1 MQNDQDR
8 RAFHAIL
15 LSLLVYMVWMSFY
28 GPPIQDAVVEA
39 PVTEVAMPGAT
50 TTVAAAPIAATP
62 SAEIGPTLTEGAAT
76 VPAAPVIR
84 EHEEIFRTDDWTGSI
99 SSANGSLR
107 GITLSKYTE
116 APVVTPLVS
125 HLTDKFFGDG
135 ESSDEGWQPYVGGD
149 DAQQIITDEGAML
162 LAGAGALDDDGAG
175 LAGAPSAY
183 TVERRNDHVIA
194 TRHRADGLTIQKTWR
209 ASPHAY
215 AVEVD
220 VTFINNGA
228 IPISDLWVGVSDRL
242 EGDGSRFV
250 SAPVPQAFVEGD
262 NEVVYDI
269 SKVTAAEPEVF
280 TGSVSWFGIGDR
292 YFMTVLAPKDLD
304 AGQWTVSPLAG
315 GRVSSA
321 IHAPGT
327 LAPGESKS
335 LSFVAYA
342 GPKHMPNL
350 MAVGHDLPG
359 AVEFGFFGLFAKV
372 LLWFL
377 QLFQAGVVNWGAAI
391 ILLTLFVK
399 ICFFP
404 LTQKAFISSRKMQA
418 VQPKMKAMQEKYKD
432 NKEVLQQEMMKFYKS
447 EGVNPL
453 GGCLPTLIQ
462 MPVWF
467 ALYTVFLNSFDLYD
481 SSFLYLKD
489 LTAADPYAILPV
501 LYMGLMF
508 LNTKLMPMPDM
519 STMDEKAKEMAQMQ
533 RKMFKIM
540 PLAFGIFMFNFP
552 SGLVVYFCVNIS
564 LSILQLWMINRK
576 FETAHAGA

>member
-1 MQNDQDR
+1 
-8 RAFHAIL
+8 
-15 LSLLVYMVWMSFY
+15 
-28 GPPIQDAVVEA
+28 
-39 PVTEVAMPGAT
+39 
-50 TTVAAAPIAATP
+50 
-62 SAEIGPTLTEGAAT
+62 
-76 VPAAPVIR
+76 
-84 EHEEIFRTDDWTGSI
+84 
-99 SSANGSLR
+99 
-107 GITLSKYTE
+107 
-116 APVVTPLVS
+116 
-125 HLTDKFFGDG
+125 
-135 ESSDEGWQPYVGGD
+135 
-149 DAQQIITDEGAML
+149 
-162 LAGAGALDDDGAG
+162 
-175 LAGAPSAY
+175 
-183 TVERRNDHVIA
+183 
-194 TRHRADGLTIQKTWR
+194 
-209 ASPHAY
+209 
-215 AVEVD
+215 
-220 VTFINNGA
+220 
-228 IPISDLWVGVSDRL
+228 
-242 EGDGSRFV
+242 
-250 SAPVPQAFVEGD
+250 
-262 NEVVYDI
+262 
-269 SKVTAAEPEVF
+269 
-280 TGSVSWFGIGDR
+280 
-292 YFMTVLAPKDLD
+292 
-304 AGQWTVSPLAG
+304 
-315 GRVSSA
+315 
-321 IHAPGT
+321 
-327 LAPGESKS
+327 
-335 LSFVAYA
+335 
-342 GPKHMPNL
+342 
-350 MAVGHDLPG
+350 
-359 AVEFGFFGLFAKV
+359 
-372 LLWFL
+372 
-377 QLFQAGVVNWGAAI
+377 VVNWGAAI

-576 FETAHAGA
+576 FETAQAGA